1 MKNVIIQL
9 KEVNRMK
16 NYNKRMSELDIK
28 FNNIQKNN
36 KKLKNNNKTSIQ
48 KLEKKIES
56 SQKFINKI
64 SSILDTNQ

>member
-1 MKNVIIQL
+1 
-9 KEVNRMK
+9 MK
-16 NYNKRMSELDIK
+16 NYNKKISELDIK

-36 KKLKNNNKTSIQ
+36 KKLKNNNKTSIR
-48 KLEKKIES
+48 KLEKKLEN